1 MNLKCFYIK
10 NEVKHYLLITLLLFA
25 SLTLKAQTTPL
36 NNQQIE
42 AINFLDSFTNLKQS
56 IYWVNVKPKLFVQ
69 NIRKNIIQPLHI
81 YAGSNTNFCAY
92 AALSY
97 TCISTYPLRYTH
109 FMMDLYVNGRSNFR
123 ETTFRPSG
131 NVKIAAGLLKFK
143 GELDIN
149 HADQMWY
156 LSLADHFKGYV
167 NIFNLQYKPGAEDK
181 LWPSTNFHKF
191 NRMLRKICNY
201 ETHAVGT
208 DLIRPYFRNITA
220 YLNDKLA
227 NNHQVFL
234 YLNNAILHN
243 RNHNKVS
250 YRLPTHYVVLFS
262 VTEKDGVVKLLYW
275 DYGFKTEREM
285 SLSVFKDIVFGV
297 TWCKKQNEE

>member
-1 MNLKCFYIK
+1 MLKYS
-10 NEVKHYLLITLLLFA
+10 LLITLFLFTR
-25 SLTLKAQTTPL
+25 LTSKEQTTHL
-36 NNQQIE
+36 SNQQIE
-42 AINFLDSFTNLKQS
+42 TINYLDSFTNLQQS
-56 IYWVNVKPKLFVQ
+56 VYWVNVNPKLFVQ
-69 NIRKNIIQPLHI
+69 NIRKNITKPTLI
-81 YAGSNTNFCAY
+81 YAGTNTNFCSY

-97 TCISTYPLRYTH
+97 TCISTYPLRYVH
-109 FMMDLYVNGRSNFR
+109 FMMELYVNDRGSFR
-123 ETTFRPSG
+123 EATFSPSD

-181 LWPSTNFHKF
+181 LWPSTNFNKF

-208 DLIRPYFRNITA
+208 DLIRPYFRDITA
-220 YLNDKLA
+220 YLNNKLV

-234 YLNNAILHN
+234 YLNNAILHK
-243 RNHNKVS
+243 RDHNKVS

-262 VTEKDGVVKLLYW
+262 ITEKNGIITMKYW
-275 DYGFKTEREM
+275 DYGFYTQREM
-285 SLSVFKDIVFGV
+285 PLSVFKDIVFGV
-297 TWCKKQNEE
+297 TWCKKQSEE